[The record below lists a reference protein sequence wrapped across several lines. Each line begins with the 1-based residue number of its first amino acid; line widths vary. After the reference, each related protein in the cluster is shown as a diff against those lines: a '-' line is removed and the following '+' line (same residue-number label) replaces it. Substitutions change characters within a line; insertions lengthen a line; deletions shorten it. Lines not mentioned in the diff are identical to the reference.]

1 MTPSTEHIERMPV
14 AAVTVRCPQCT
25 LEKAFEAGGVFP
37 ADWTDEGGHLV
48 CPNCSVPMQP
58 IGERV
63 TAIAEQA
70 FKEAQ
75 QELAAEGKVEPLPPA
90 ETVETL
96 SKRLHEIER
105 AHARVMAAQDRYES
119 KHDAAKEAKKHLD
132 NETETFL
139 TVAGRLS
146 AVSTPLPLF
155 TEEAEKAAA
164 LPAPSDEPGPGEV
177 HYTGLYTRLVEAGYQ
192 AVSMKDLSAW
202 TPEQRLEADTW
213 AKDDQTEAGLPAFM
227 RALAEAI
234 SAAHGLQLEGPR
246 ATTPVSEAPAAV

>member
-1 MTPSTEHIERMPV
+1 MTPSTEHIERMPA

-37 ADWTDEGGHLV
+37 ADWTDEGGQLV
-48 CPNCSVPMQP
+48 CPNCSIPMQP

-63 TAIAEQA
+63 TAVAEQA

-75 QELAAEGKVEPLPPA
+75 QELAADGKVEPLPPA
-90 ETVETL
+90 ETVESLT
-96 SKRLHEIER
+96 KRLNQIE
-105 AHARVMAAQDRYES
+105 HARNLVVAAEERYES
-119 KHDAAKEAKKHLD
+119 KHDAAKEAKKHYD
-132 NETETFL
+132 NCVETFITL
-139 TVAGRLS
+139 CGRLT
-146 AVSTPLPLF
+146 AVATPLPLF
-155 TEEAEKAAA
+155 TQEAEKAAA

-246 ATTPVSEAPAAV
+246 ATTPVSEAHATP